1 MKQLEF
7 ETLYGDFWLKIE
19 QALDAPSGTS
29 WRDKLKR
36 TRETSSDSEENQ
48 DTFAANQLSQFPQDY
63 RRLCQHLA
71 IAKDRR
77 YSASLILRLNRLV
90 QLSYEKFYSES
101 TGRHG
106 GVIEFLAY
114 GFPAALRAN
123 KGFVWVSAAVFV
135 LPLLVML
142 VAVML
147 NDQLI
152 YSLMDSGNV
161 RMMESMYDPSLRKL
175 GRERQSDSDIMMF
188 GFYIYNNIGIAFKC
202 FATGLFVGVGS
213 LFVLAFNGLS
223 IGAISGHL
231 TALGFTET
239 FYPFVIGHGSFEL
252 TAIVFS
258 GAAGLKLGFSL
269 VAPGPNSR
277 LKALQLAAKDAIKI
291 MYGVFVMLLIA
302 AFIEAF
308 WSSSSSLPNAVKYSV
323 GTTLWLAVFYYC
335 FYFARQRVALY
346 QHATG

>member
-7 ETLYGDFWLKIE
+7 ENLYADFWHSIDGWLESGAESKDHD
-19 QALDAPSGTS
+19 LD
-29 WRDKLKR
+29 
-36 TRETSSDSEENQ
+36 
-48 DTFAANQLSQFPQDY
+48 LSQFPQHY
-63 RRLCQHLA
+63 RKLSQHLA
-71 IAKDRR
+71 IAKSRR
-77 YSASLILRLNRLV
+77 YSAGLITRLNQLV
-90 QLSYEKFYSES
+90 QLSYQQFYADSAA
-101 TGRHG
+101 RKG
-106 GVIEFLAY
+106 GVLAFLAY
-114 GFPAALRAN
+114 GFPGALRAN
-123 KGFVWVSAAVFV
+123 GVFLWVAAAVFS

-152 YSLMDSGNV
+152 YSIMQSGDV

-175 GRERQSDSDIMMF
+175 GRERQSDSDILMF

-202 FATGLFVGVGS
+202 FATGIFMGVGS
-213 LFVLAFNGLS
+213 LFVLGFNGLH

-231 TALGFTET
+231 TALQFTET

-269 VAPGPNSR
+269 LSPGELTR
-277 LKALQLAAKDAIKI
+277 IAALQAAAKDAIKI

-308 WSSSSSLPNAVKYSV
+308 WSSSSALPNAVKYSV
-323 GTTLWLAVFYYC
+323 GTALWLIVFYYC
-335 FYFARQRVALY
+335 FFFARNRVRSY
-346 QHATG
+346 HYATQ